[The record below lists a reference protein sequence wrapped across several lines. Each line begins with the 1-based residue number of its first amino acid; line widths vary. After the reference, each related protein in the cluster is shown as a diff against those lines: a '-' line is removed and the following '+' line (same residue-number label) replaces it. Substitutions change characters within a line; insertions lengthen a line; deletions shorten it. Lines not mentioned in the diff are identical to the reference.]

1 MLKLTDIC
9 EYIRA
14 RVEVGEG
21 VTAGVIDEKTKRCIG
36 VYDNNRS
43 QSARMAL
50 GGAENTKYRKQK
62 ITVLVHWGS
71 TQDGAM
77 EKAHEIYGLFR
88 GVSDVCLGR
97 ARIAFFTAYE
107 PQCIGFTADKICE
120 YVVPVDAYIN
130 Q

>member
-71 TQDGAM
+71 TQTAQW
-77 EKAHEIYGLFR
+77 KKPTK
-88 GVSDVCLGR
+88 S
-97 ARIAFFTAYE
+97 TAYFAAY
-107 PQCIGFTADKICE
+107 PMC
-120 YVVPVDAYIN
+120 VWDARALPFLRRMSRSASVLRRTRYASMLSP
-130 Q
+130 